1 MQCLLTTLK
10 EKFSV
15 LKDSIGAF
23 SQCRVFFLL
32 NNKKNNFWSYFAPL
46 INDSFSFWAFWQ
58 PLLKLNGVDN
68 VAFKFYIKHTEN
80 ETKKQEGDFICTV
93 SAVTEFG
100 VSGSFI
106 GLLKSFAL
114 QNTAVCI
121 DPFQSLPV
129 SQIFCVLVIVVT
141 PKNIRMQNLSS
152 HFSPFYGEDELL
164 MEWLRSAQRSPSLT
178 TSSLPW
184 ANNHVSSQIHTLG
197 VLLLQS
203 INPVFL
209 KAKNL
214 YLASKLKK
222 IKALLLGTSSV
233 TNVEARRWPQI
244 YCKKCVN
251 WRWWYFPKEHLE
263 GVNQK
268 YCKHVSWEHTTGTL
282 VCCAPG
288 PLRVANP
295 NR

>member
-1 MQCLLTTLK
+1 MMFCHGVGKKANSKMQCLLTTLK

-141 PKNIRMQNLSS
+141 PDRK
-152 HFSPFYGEDELL
+152 
-164 MEWLRSAQRSPSLT
+164 
-178 TSSLPW
+178 
-184 ANNHVSSQIHTLG
+184 
-197 VLLLQS
+197 
-203 INPVFL
+203 
-209 KAKNL
+209 
-214 YLASKLKK
+214 
-222 IKALLLGTSSV
+222 SV
-233 TNVEARRWPQI
+233 V
-244 YCKKCVN
+244 
-251 WRWWYFPKEHLE
+251 
-263 GVNQK
+263 
-268 YCKHVSWEHTTGTL
+268 
-282 VCCAPG
+282 
-288 PLRVANP
+288 
-295 NR
+295 

>member
-1 MQCLLTTLK
+1 M
-10 EKFSV
+10 
-15 LKDSIGAF
+15 
-23 SQCRVFFLL
+23 
-32 NNKKNNFWSYFAPL
+32 
-46 INDSFSFWAFWQ
+46 
-58 PLLKLNGVDN
+58 
-68 VAFKFYIKHTEN
+68 
-80 ETKKQEGDFICTV
+80 TV
-93 SAVTEFG
+93 SPSEPSGNHSWNSMALITRRLNSILNIQKMKQKSRRVTLSAPFQQWQNL
-100 VSGSFI
+100 VYRVH
-106 GLLKSFAL
+106 LLGYSQSFAL

-141 PKNIRMQNLSS
+141 PKNIGMQNLSS

-214 YLASKLKK
+214 YPASKLKK